1 MAHPPHGPSQVAA
14 PAHQGCGT
22 GGPGQMSVS
31 GGQGV
36 GPYLWL
42 KVCRPMEADAKNTDL
57 QKLEV

>member
-1 MAHPPHGPSQVAA
+1 MG
-14 PAHQGCGT
+14 
-22 GGPGQMSVS
+22 VS